1 MKKAIILIICIYI
14 SAYAYSQNDFD
25 KNTEKLTNYFQ
36 KLLNNKP
43 EKPVANILC
52 YLENKKSG
60 YTFYEGFGTIDIVNN
75 QDVVKDQ
82 PFKIASIT
90 KMFTAVVILQ
100 MYEEGLIDLDKPVY
114 QYLENNDF
122 IDFET
127 LHILGGKSYG
137 KLITARQLLLHR
149 SGLADMFEDVREQF
163 DEHILNNKEK
173 KWSPQLLFEKYYD
186 LKVNKLAKFKPNA
199 SYAYSDV
206 GYFLLGLCIEQI
218 SQKSLAE
225 NYKNRILSLLS
236 LNDTYFEYYE
246 QSTNDLE
253 LAHAYVKDLDAT
265 KELNTS
271 FDWAGGGLVSN
282 TMDLKNFIQGLFMNK
297 LFKKEE
303 TLKSMTNDK
312 MYGFGISVFNF
323 DKKIYYGH
331 LGFWGSG
338 VFYCP
343 EDDITLCISI
353 NQTEPHFDA
362 FKMIKKIIRII
373 E

>member
-1 MKKAIILIICIYI
+1 MKKIIILIICISI
-14 SAYAYSQNDFD
+14 SINTSSQNDFD
-25 KNTEKLTNYFQ
+25 KKNEKLTNYFN
-36 KLLNNKP
+36 KLLSNKP

-52 YLENKKSG
+52 YFENKKSG
-60 YTFYEGFGTIDIVNN
+60 YTFYEGFGTIDIVNK
-75 QDVVKDQ
+75 QALAKDQ

-114 QYLENNDF
+114 QYLENIDF

-127 LHILGGKSYG
+127 IHILNHKSYG
-137 KLITARQLLLHR
+137 KAITVHQLLLHR
-149 SGLADMFEDVREQF
+149 SGLADMFEDAREQF
-163 DEHILNNKEK
+163 DEHILNNKQK
-173 KWSPQLLFEKYYD
+173 QWSPKLLFEKYYE
-186 LKVNKLAKFKPNA
+186 LKVNTLAKFEPNT
-199 SYAYSDV
+199 SYAYTDV

-218 SQKSLAE
+218 TQKSLAE
-225 NYKNRILSLLS
+225 NYRNSIINPLKLTN
-236 LNDTYFEYYE
+236 TYFEYYE
-246 QSTNDLE
+246 PKNNNLE

-282 TMDLKNFIQGLFMNK
+282 TFDLKIFIQSLFMNK

-303 TLKSMTNDK
+303 TLKAMINNK
-312 MYGFGISVFNF
+312 MYGFGISVFDFN
-323 DKKIYYGH
+323 KKTYYGH

-338 VFYCP
+338 IFYCP
-343 EDDITLCISI
+343 EDDITIGISI
-353 NQTEPHFDA
+353 NQVEPPFDA
-362 FKMIKKIIRII
+362 FKMIKKIIKTI